1 MGLQIDYTSLL
12 SVIFITPESSI
23 RFVLNQFIVQ
33 SSWSSIISIMRL
45 NHEGKPKELAGLK
58 NENLKALFIIW
69 ISTAQ
74 KSNDQ
79 HQYDQIERKRDQK
92 QQGK

>member
-33 SSWSSIISIMRL
+33 SSWSLIISIMRL
-45 NHEGKPKELAGLK
+45 NHVEKPKELTGSKKRTLRLTSLVGSQLPK
-58 NENLKALFIIW
+58 NPIIS
-69 ISTAQ
+69 INMI
-74 KSNDQ
+74 K
-79 HQYDQIERKRDQK
+79 
-92 QQGK
+92 